1 MTSGRSL
8 DFESLQTFLANV
20 FLVHESGID
29 ARSLVAFVKI
39 QRAIAN
45 GTCDAEEVMRLVT
58 DHAREVANAT
68 GVAIALLEADQLVCR
83 AGSGSA
89 VSEIGRH
96 VTAVLS
102 ATAHNERKE
111 ILRVENADTDSRI
124 EAEICR
130 QFGGTSL
137 LMLPIY
143 REEAVAGVLEV
154 IFSAEHAF
162 QEREVRT
169 YRLLA
174 GLVEEAMARTASA
187 PELVPELIPE
197 LMPELLEVPH
207 EMIPHAVEEMASEMQ
222 VCDDEESAPAVSTEP
237 WVRQACAAAGGGS
250 PMAGASVKAAPAAA
264 APERSIF
271 LSEVWRKGTAAAAVA
286 ALLITGWTAF
296 VHHRASFEPGT
307 VTESTNPA
315 VPGVLSNPSSFKPL
329 AAVSSDSPGA
339 SRTATERGLP
349 GFTRRRVSANEVDY
363 FADDVTMKVFT
374 LRHPTSAAKHWS
386 REVVYGDDVTV
397 RYFASPARVSAS
409 TDPPDRGS
417 AVSK

>member
-1 MTSGRSL
+1 MTSDRSL

-45 GTCDAEEVMRLVT
+45 GTCAAEEVMRRVT
-58 DHAREVANAT
+58 EHAREVANAT

-89 VSEIGRH
+89 SSEVGRH
-96 VTAVLS
+96 VTAVMS
-102 ATAHNERKE
+102 AKAHTERKE
-111 ILRVENADTDSRI
+111 ILRVENAEADSRI

-143 REEAVAGVLEV
+143 RKDVMAGVLEV
-154 IFSAEHAF
+154 IFSSEHAF
-162 QEREVRT
+162 QDREVRT

-174 GLVEEAMARTASA
+174 GLVEEAMARSSCE
-187 PELVPELIPE
+187 PERVPDLMPE
-197 LMPELLEVPH
+197 LMPELTEELP
-207 EMIPHAVEEMASEMQ
+207 EMIPHAVEEIVSEVQ
-222 VCDDEESAPAVSTEP
+222 KLCDEEESAPAVSTEP

-250 PMAGASVKAAPAAA
+250 PMAGASAKAAPAAA
-264 APERSIF
+264 APEKSVF

-286 ALLITGWTAF
+286 ALVVTGWTAY
-296 VHHRASFEPGT
+296 VHHRAPLDKGT

-315 VPGVLSNPSSFKPL
+315 VPGALAATSSPKPL
-329 AAVSSDSPGA
+329 AAVSDSRGA
-339 SRTATERGLP
+339 SRTAAERGLP
-349 GFTRRRVSANEVDY
+349 GFTRKRVSTNEVDY

-374 LRHPTSAAKHWS
+374 LRHPTPAAKRWS

-397 RYFASPARVSAS
+397 RYFASPGRASAS
-409 TDPPDRGS
+409 ADPPDRGS
-417 AVSK
+417 SVSK